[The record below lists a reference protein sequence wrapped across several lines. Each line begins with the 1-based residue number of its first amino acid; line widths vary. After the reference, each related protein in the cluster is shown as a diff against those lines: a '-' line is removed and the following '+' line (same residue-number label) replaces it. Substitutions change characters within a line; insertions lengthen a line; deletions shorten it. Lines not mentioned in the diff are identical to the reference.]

1 MIDFLKTYWGKLTG
15 NDVIRASDVIMGL
28 EQKLASFEGN
38 TGEVM
43 KQLTVLLTE
52 CKDNKSYSNAA
63 KEIGYNAGS
72 ATTLLSTLENEYNT
86 IANSL
91 ESMVKVAN
99 SELPKM
105 MTVKTMT
112 IKQSAILSL
121 SEKLNMLSMA
131 FPSFIMYILYR
142 SAGDKKMMYKSGYKE
157 VIALAAAYHY
167 EMLRLTKDG
176 KTIFKD
182 LPNLSDTLLSGSPVE
197 VRHMASAVDNGFPM
211 RDNKFITTWIYNVG
225 KWWVEG
231 QIETLEKA
239 KDERRLT
246 ELKLLELRERE
257 TTGNVSANISK
268 QIEYYEDKLARLNKK
283 IKSMSED

>member
-1 MIDFLKTYWGKLTG
+1 MIDFLKTYWDKLTG

-38 TGEVM
+38 AGEVM

-52 CKDNKSYSNAA
+52 FKDNKSYSNAA
-63 KEIGYNAGS
+63 KEIGYNTGS
-72 ATTLLSTLENEYNT
+72 ATALLTKLEDEYYV
-86 IANSL
+86 IVNSL
-91 ESMVKVAN
+91 ESMIKVAN

-121 SEKLNMLSMA
+121 AEKLNMLSMA
-131 FPSFIMYILYR
+131 FPSFILFILYR
-142 SAGDKKMMYKSGYKE
+142 STGDKKMMYKSGYAD
-157 VIALAAAYHY
+157 VISINGAYHY

-182 LPNLSDTLLSGSPVE
+182 LPNLSDTLMSGSPVE
-197 VRHMASAVDNGFPM
+197 VRHMASAVDNNFPM
-211 RDNKFITTWIYNVG
+211 GENKFITTWIYNVG

-239 KDERRLT
+239 KDERRLV

-257 TTGNVSANISK
+257 TTGNVSANISQ

-283 IKSMSED
+283 IKMMSED